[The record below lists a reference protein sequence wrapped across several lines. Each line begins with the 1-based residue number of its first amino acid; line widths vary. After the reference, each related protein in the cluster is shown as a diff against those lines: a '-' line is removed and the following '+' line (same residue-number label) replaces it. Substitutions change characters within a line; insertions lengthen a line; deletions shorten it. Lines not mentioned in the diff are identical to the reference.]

1 MRVMSQKD
9 RPRIH
14 PLSSFLSSNSLVQVV
29 QWYPIYIYT
38 SNVRDV
44 LVLAGVTSAMY
55 KRNHCLAK
63 NICHRH
69 GQTPTNS
76 SQQGFSNYFT

>member
-1 MRVMSQKD
+1 MV
-9 RPRIH
+9 
-14 PLSSFLSSNSLVQVV
+14 SN
-29 QWYPIYIYT
+29 IYT

>member
-1 MRVMSQKD
+1 MV
-9 RPRIH
+9 
-14 PLSSFLSSNSLVQVV
+14 SN
-29 QWYPIYIYT
+29 IYT

-44 LVLAGVTSAMY
+44 LVLAGVTSAMT

-76 SQQGFSNYFT
+76 IQPMGSATIPRDIVAIVLLWHTVLVAI